1 MAWIDIIFIAILG
14 IGAIIG
20 AYKGFLQSL
29 VTLCGTLLTLV
40 LAIWLS
46 KPASGLLESWFG
58 LNTALGSALHDTIA
72 GYCQSG
78 ALSPL
83 LDPLAKLLL
92 GANYATTYPDLTSAE
107 FITAFANSIGTLL
120 GTIITVIILFVL
132 IKIVLYLLSKLFDVI
147 TKNKAISG
155 MDRVLGF
162 VIGAG
167 KGFLL
172 CFIVFSAA
180 YFLNTLIPSIGDWVT
195 DILSVNP
202 VTNEVYKWS
211 CDFLQNQIIPFIMG
225 L

>member
-1 MAWIDIIFIAILG
+1 MAWIDIAFIAILG

-29 VTLCGTLLTLV
+29 VALCGTLLTLV

-58 LNTALGSALHDTIA
+58 LNTTLGSALHDTIA
-72 GYCQSG
+72 GYCQG
-78 ALSPL
+78 GTLPLL

-92 GANYATTYPDLTSAE
+92 GADYATTYPDISSVD
-107 FITAFANSIGTLL
+107 FIKAFSNSIGALL

-132 IKIVLYLLSKLFDVI
+132 IKLVLYLLSKLFDVI
-147 TKNKAISG
+147 TKNRAISG

-172 CFIVFSAA
+172 CFIVFSVA

-195 DILSVNP
+195 DTLQTNP
-202 VTNEVYKWS
+202 ITSEVYNWS